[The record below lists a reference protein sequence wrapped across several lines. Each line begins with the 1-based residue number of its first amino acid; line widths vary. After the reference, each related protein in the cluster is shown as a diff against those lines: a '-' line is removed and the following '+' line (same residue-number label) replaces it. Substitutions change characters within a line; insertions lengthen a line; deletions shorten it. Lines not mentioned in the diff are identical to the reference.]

1 MKAHYLLPAIF
12 GGMLLIPSDT
22 QAQERPGGQSNIREL
37 FLKQFDKNGDGNIGE
52 NERPSREQ
60 IQEFFRKQQGNQ
72 TAPGRPGA
80 GDPGQS
86 RPGGPGQGRPGGPGQ
101 GRPGGPG
108 QGGGGGRPGG
118 PGQGDR
124 PGFGGPGQGGFPG
137 GPGGQPPRN
146 PLASVLDADGD
157 GVISANELKNASKAL
172 SQLDRNRD
180 GKITRDEMYPRQS
193 GNQGGRDDFRRPG
206 GPGQGG
212 RDDFRRPGGPG
223 QGGRD
228 DFRRP
233 GGPGQGGR
241 DDFRRPGGPGQGRPD
256 SPSNPRGPRPGGP
269 GRSEA

>member
-1 MKAHYLLPAIF
+1 MKAHYLLPAVL
-12 GGMLLIPSDT
+12 GSLLLTPIDT
-22 QAQERPGGQSNIREL
+22 QAQGRPGGQSNIREL
-37 FLKQFDKNGDGNIGE
+37 FLKNFDKNGDGKIDDE
-52 NERPSREQ
+52 ERPSREQ

-72 TAPGRPGA
+72 AAPGRPGA

-86 RPGGPGQGRPGGPGQ
+86 RPGGPGQGRLGGPGQ
-101 GRPGGPG
+101 
-108 QGGGGGRPGG
+108 GGGRPGG

-124 PGFGGPGQGGFPG
+124 PGFGGSGQGGFPG

-146 PLASVLDADGD
+146 PLATVLDTDGD

-193 GNQGGRDDFRRPG
+193 DN
-206 GPGQGG
+206 QGG

>member
-1 MKAHYLLPAIF
+1 MKAHYLLPAIL
-12 GGMLLIPSDT
+12 GGLLLTPTDSH
-22 QAQERPGGQSNIREL
+22 AQGRPGGQSNIREL
-37 FLKQFDKNGDGNIGE
+37 FLKNFDKNGNGKIDTE
-52 NERPSREQ
+52 ERPSREQ

-101 GRPGGPG
+101 G
-108 QGGGGGRPGG
+108 GGRPGG

-124 PGFGGPGQGGFPG
+124 PGFGGSGQGGFPG

-146 PLASVLDADGD
+146 PLATVLDADGD

-180 GKITRDEMYPRQS
+180 GKITRDEIYPRQS
-193 GNQGGRDDFRRPG
+193 DNQGGRDDFRRPG
-206 GPGQGG
+206 GPGQ
-212 RDDFRRPGGPG
+212 RRPDGPA
-223 QGGRD
+223 
-228 DFRRP
+228 
-233 GGPGQGGR
+233 
-241 DDFRRPGGPGQGRPD
+241 
-256 SPSNPRGPRPGGP
+256 NPRGPRPGGP

>member
-1 MKAHYLLPAIF
+1 MKAHYLLPAIL
-12 GGMLLIPSDT
+12 GGLLLTPTDSH
-22 QAQERPGGQSNIREL
+22 AQGRPGGQSNIREL
-37 FLKQFDKNGDGNIGE
+37 FLKNFDKNGDGKIDDE
-52 NERPSREQ
+52 ERPSREQ

-80 GDPGQS
+80 GGPSQS
-86 RPGGPGQGRPGGPGQ
+86 RPGGPGQ

-108 QGGGGGRPGG
+108 QGGGGVRPGG

-124 PGFGGPGQGGFPG
+124 PGFSGPGQGGFPG
-137 GPGGQPPRN
+137 RPGGQPPRN
-146 PLASVLDADGD
+146 PLATVLDADGD
-157 GVISANELKNASKAL
+157 GVISADELKNASKAL

-212 RDDFRRPGGPG
+212 RDDFRREGEEPG
-223 QGGRD
+223 Q
-228 DFRRP
+228 RRP
-233 GGPGQGGR
+233 DGPA
-241 DDFRRPGGPGQGRPD
+241 
-256 SPSNPRGPRPGGP
+256 NPRGPRPGGP

>member
-1 MKAHYLLPAIF
+1 MKAHYLLPAIL
-12 GGMLLIPSDT
+12 GGLLLTPTDSH
-22 QAQERPGGQSNIREL
+22 AQGRPGGQSNIREL
-37 FLKQFDKNGDGNIGE
+37 FLKNFDKNGDGKIDDE
-52 NERPSREQ
+52 ERPSREQ

-80 GDPGQS
+80 GGPSQS
-86 RPGGPGQGRPGGPGQ
+86 RPGGPGQ

-108 QGGGGGRPGG
+108 QGGGGVRPGG

-124 PGFGGPGQGGFPG
+124 PGFGGPSQGGFPG
-137 GPGGQPPRN
+137 RPGGQPPRN
-146 PLASVLDADGD
+146 PLATVLDADGD
-157 GVISANELKNASKAL
+157 GVISADELKNASKAL

-193 GNQGGRDDFRRPG
+193 GNQEGRDDFRRPG

-228 DFRRP
+228 GFRRP

-241 DDFRRPGGPGQGRPD
+241 DGFRREGEEPGQRRPD
-256 SPSNPRGPRPGGP
+256 GPANPRGPRPGGP